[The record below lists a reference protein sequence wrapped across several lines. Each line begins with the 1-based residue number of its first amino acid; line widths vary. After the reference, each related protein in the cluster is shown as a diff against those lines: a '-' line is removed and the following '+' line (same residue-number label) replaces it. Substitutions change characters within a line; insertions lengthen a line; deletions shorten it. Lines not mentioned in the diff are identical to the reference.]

1 MEVEESWRRTRS
13 KLLCIS
19 PTTCGQLDARAR
31 SKRNSQ
37 QLPVRSQLKSYGNAK
52 EPASVGRYLARS
64 GDKRGVAGLT
74 VLLLPFEAMASCR
87 CRQDKR
93 KKRKEPPP
101 PPRFLLASSP
111 SSSSSSS
118 PPRLEPSA
126 CSRLVLLSVASRT
139 ESARASSLRYGGGR
153 SAKPQPRPHTAI
165 ATRLLQLLPVLS
177 SDPRA
182 RGSGSR
188 SRGGLLIGVAT
199 VPGGVVENELASTT
213 KQRQRELH
221 QGSAQPRR
229 SLCRSASQGHRT
241 GEE

>member
-1 MEVEESWRRTRS
+1 VEVEESWRRTRS

-19 PTTCGQLDARAR
+19 PTTCGPLDARAR

-93 KKRKEPPP
+93 KEPPP

-111 SSSSSSS
+111 SSSSS
-118 PPRLEPSA
+118 PPPSA
-126 CSRLVLLSVASRT
+126 GVGVPAWASW
-139 ESARASSLRYGGGR
+139 
-153 SAKPQPRPHTAI
+153 
-165 ATRLLQLLPVLS
+165 
-177 SDPRA
+177 PRA
-182 RGSGSR
+182 EGLRLRRAVRGAGAGLR
-188 SRGGLLIGVAT
+188 LRHAGG
-199 VPGGVVENELASTT
+199 
-213 KQRQRELH
+213 
-221 QGSAQPRR
+221 
-229 SLCRSASQGHRT
+229 
-241 GEE
+241 

>member
-19 PTTCGQLDARAR
+19 PTTCGPLDARAR

-93 KKRKEPPP
+93 KEPPP
-101 PPRFLLASSP
+101 PPRFLLASS
-111 SSSSSSS
+111 SI
-118 PPRLEPSA
+118 RRRGRA
-126 CSRLVLLSVASRT
+126 GH
-139 ESARASSLRYGGGR
+139 ARRGCGCGGR
-153 SAKPQPRPHTAI
+153 GEWL
-165 ATRLLQLLPVLS
+165 RLR
-177 SDPRA
+177 RA
-182 RGSGSR
+182 
-188 SRGGLLIGVAT
+188 GG
-199 VPGGVVENELASTT
+199 
-213 KQRQRELH
+213 
-221 QGSAQPRR
+221 
-229 SLCRSASQGHRT
+229 
-241 GEE
+241 

>member
-111 SSSSSSS
+111 
-118 PPRLEPSA
+118 PPPPP
-126 CSRLVLLSVASRT
+126 LLPPPALAGQRG
-139 ESARASSLRYGGGR
+139 RAGHAWRGCGCGGR
-153 SAKPQPRPHTAI
+153 RAAW
-165 ATRLLQLLPVLS
+165 
-177 SDPRA
+177 A
-182 RGSGSR
+182 RGYGCGG
-188 SRGGLLIGVAT
+188 RGEWLRL
-199 VPGGVVENELASTT
+199 
-213 KQRQRELH
+213 
-221 QGSAQPRR
+221 RR
-229 SLCRSASQGHRT
+229 AGR
-241 GEE
+241 

>member
-101 PPRFLLASSP
+101 PHPRFLLASS
-111 SSSSSSS
+111 SI
-118 PPRLEPSA
+118 R
-126 CSRLVLLSVASRT
+126 RRG
-139 ESARASSLRYGGGR
+139 RAGHAWRGCGCGGR
-153 SAKPQPRPHTAI
+153 RAAW
-165 ATRLLQLLPVLS
+165 
-177 SDPRA
+177 A
-182 RGSGSR
+182 RGYGCGG
-188 SRGGLLIGVAT
+188 RGEWLRL
-199 VPGGVVENELASTT
+199 
-213 KQRQRELH
+213 
-221 QGSAQPRR
+221 RR
-229 SLCRSASQGHRT
+229 AGR
-241 GEE
+241 